1 MPLPYFFD
9 ANISSKAST
18 YTLDELASKHCIQ
31 VLRMQVNDT
40 LMITNGQGYS
50 FKAVITA
57 AHKKNTQVKIVKEI
71 YQQPTQPQCT
81 IAIAP
86 IKNASRWEWF
96 LEKATE
102 LGIHI
107 IIPIITERT
116 EKQYNKIER
125 QQNILVAAMLQS
137 QQVWLPKLMEPI
149 FFKMLWKQVLPE
161 QRFIAHCATGDKQPL
176 QKIINATKNTLIL
189 IGPEGDFTTN
199 EIDIAQQHQCIAV
212 SLGQNRLRT
221 ETAGIFAATAFQLI
235 AQ

>member
-9 ANISSKAST
+9 ANISSKVST
-18 YTLDELASKHCIQ
+18 YILDELASKHCTQ
-31 VLRMQVNDT
+31 VLRMQVRDT

-71 YQQPTQPQCT
+71 YQQPTQPKCT

-86 IKNASRWEWF
+86 IKNNSRWEWF

-102 LGIHI
+102 LGIHT

-125 QQNILVAAMLQS
+125 QQNIIVAAMLQS
-137 QQVWLPKLMEPI
+137 QQVWSPKLMEPI
-149 FFKMLWKQVLPE
+149 SFKMLWQQALPE
-161 QRFIAHCATGDKQPL
+161 QRFIAHCATGYKQPL
-176 QKIINATKNTLIL
+176 QKIMDHTKNTLIL

-199 EIDIAQQHQCIAV
+199 EIDAALQDQCTAV
-212 SLGQNRLRT
+212 SLGNNRLRT
-221 ETAGIFAATAFQLI
+221 ETAGIVAATVFQFKI
-235 AQ
+235 

>member
-96 LEKATE
+96 LDKATE
-102 LGIHI
+102 LKEDVVAAAH
-107 IIPIITERT
+107 TAE
-116 EKQYNKIER
+116 EKAAETAHAVES
-125 QQNILVAAMLQS
+125 NILS
-137 QQVWLPKLMEPI
+137 
-149 FFKMLWKQVLPE
+149 
-161 QRFIAHCATGDKQPL
+161 
-176 QKIINATKNTLIL
+176 
-189 IGPEGDFTTN
+189 
-199 EIDIAQQHQCIAV
+199 
-212 SLGQNRLRT
+212 
-221 ETAGIFAATAFQLI
+221 
-235 AQ
+235 